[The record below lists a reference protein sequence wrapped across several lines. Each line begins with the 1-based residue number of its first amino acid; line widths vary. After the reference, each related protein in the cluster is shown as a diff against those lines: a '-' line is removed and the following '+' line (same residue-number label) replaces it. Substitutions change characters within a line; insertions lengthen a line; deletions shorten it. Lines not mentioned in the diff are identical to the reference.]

1 MYKLPFPVGTTYTC
15 TQGNNGSVSHS
26 GKAKYAFDFSMS
38 IGTPITASRSGT
50 VHMVVEN
57 WANWNCPYISGSGCN
72 NSCINDVNRIVINH
86 GDGTYALYLHLT
98 QNGSSVSVG
107 QYINQGEVIGYSGNS
122 GCSTNPHLHFMVMNS
137 GSSYYEQS
145 IPISFCDVSTN
156 NGVPTSSNSYLSQN
170 CTTCP
175 QTPNTTYPANNSTVS
190 TPIIFDWNDVSS
202 TAQYRIQVSTSS
214 TGWSATDG
222 FTNATTE
229 SSSIRV
235 NQNTS
240 NNSLYNWSST
250 SPYPPQPNT
259 TYYYTVKNF
268 DCGQNS
274 SYSPV
279 KSFTTSCT
287 GAIPTPISPSNGQTN
302 VSTPVLL
309 DWNDVGNNPEYRV
322 QVSTS
327 NSGWTAANGFT
338 SSTSESSTIR
348 VNQNT
353 NDISSFN
360 WGSTSLYP
368 PQSGTTYYWTVK
380 AYSCF
385 QNSDYSP
392 VRSFTV
398 GSSSGCNP
406 PTTTL
411 TSPSSGTNYNLGQNI
426 NLQWTGNGNGCT
438 IQDYLIELTAPN
450 GSATSPTQTTNNFSF
465 TAPSNGLGTW
475 YWRVRTRNA
484 NGVWG
489 AYTSSR
495 SFTISQSTTNYT
507 ISVSANPSVGGS
519 VTGGGSFSNGSGCSV
534 VATPNTGYNFTNWTE
549 NGVVVS
555 TNPNYV
561 FTISGNRNLVANFT
575 NALSTVDVEKQK
587 SEVSPNP
594 FTNFLKIKSDKNDV
608 KSIEIFD
615 TSGKLIVNKRF
626 QKGVKEFNLDTAEI
640 LQGIYILKINK
651 LEHSETHKIIKK

>member
-1 MYKLPFPVGTTYTC
+1 M
-15 TQGNNGSVSHS
+15 
-26 GKAKYAFDFSMS
+26 
-38 IGTPITASRSGT
+38 
-50 VHMVVEN
+50 
-57 WANWNCPYISGSGCN
+57 
-72 NSCINDVNRIVINH
+72 
-86 GDGTYALYLHLT
+86 
-98 QNGSSVSVG
+98 
-107 QYINQGEVIGYSGNS
+107 
-122 GCSTNPHLHFMVMNS
+122 
-137 GSSYYEQS
+137 
-145 IPISFCDVSTN
+145 
-156 NGVPTSSNSYLSQN
+156 
-170 CTTCP
+170 
-175 QTPNTTYPANNSTVS
+175 
-190 TPIIFDWNDVSS
+190 
-202 TAQYRIQVSTSS
+202 
-214 TGWSATDG
+214 
-222 FTNATTE
+222 
-229 SSSIRV
+229 
-235 NQNTS
+235 
-240 NNSLYNWSST
+240 
-250 SPYPPQPNT
+250 
-259 TYYYTVKNF
+259 
-268 DCGQNS
+268 
-274 SYSPV
+274 
-279 KSFTTSCT
+279 
-287 GAIPTPISPSNGQTN
+287 
-302 VSTPVLL
+302 
-309 DWNDVGNNPEYRV
+309 
-322 QVSTS
+322 
-327 NSGWTAANGFT
+327 
-338 SSTSESSTIR
+338 
-348 VNQNT
+348 
-353 NDISSFN
+353 
-360 WGSTSLYP
+360 
-368 PQSGTTYYWTVK
+368 K

-507 ISVSANPSVGGS
+507 ISVSVNPSVGGS